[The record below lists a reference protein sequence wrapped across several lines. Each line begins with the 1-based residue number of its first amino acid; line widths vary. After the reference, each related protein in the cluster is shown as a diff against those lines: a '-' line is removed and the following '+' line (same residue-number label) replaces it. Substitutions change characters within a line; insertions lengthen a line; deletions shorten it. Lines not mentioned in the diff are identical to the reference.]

1 MNIRQKLSP
10 EDMRERIIAVAEEHF
25 RRVGYAKTA
34 VADIAAALGMS
45 PANVYRFFP
54 SKSAIN
60 NAICARLME
69 EARTLV
75 AEIVA
80 RPIPAAERLRVF
92 FLALHQ
98 RNRETLVHEHR
109 LHDMVEVAME
119 ENWPAV
125 DAHCRQM
132 EVFLE
137 QLIQDGIAAGE
148 FRTADPAA
156 FARTAFDAGLKIFH
170 PTMIAHC
177 SRCSTFAEMDSSAL
191 ALADL
196 IIAALRP

>member
-1 MNIRQKLSP
+1 MNVRQRISA
-10 EDMRERIIAVAEEHF
+10 EDMRERIITVAEEHF
-25 RRVGYAKTA
+25 RRLGYSKTA

-45 PANVYRFFP
+45 PANIYRFFP
-54 SKSAIN
+54 SKNAIN
-60 NAICARLME
+60 NAICAKLAE
-69 EARTLV
+69 ETRALV

-80 RPIPAAERLRVF
+80 RPLPAAERLRIF

-98 RNRETLVHEHR
+98 HNRATLIHEHR
-109 LHDMVEVAME
+109 LHDMVEAAME
-119 ENWPAV
+119 ENWPAIE
-125 DAHCRQM
+125 AHCAQM
-132 EVFLE
+132 EAFLA
-137 QLIQDGIAAGE
+137 QLIRDGIAAGE
-148 FRTADPAA
+148 FRAVDPEA
-156 FARTAFDAGLKIFH
+156 FAATAFDAGLKIFH